1 MQNQQAQ
8 KNFLL
13 FENIYMYS
21 ANLEKLYMFYI
32 NVSLFVKAKL
42 FSEFTHM
49 INDNAL

>member
-8 KNFLL
+8 KKILL
-13 FENIYMYS
+13 FENIYS
-21 ANLEKLYMFYI
+21 ANLEKLYMFHI

-49 INDNAL
+49 VNDNAL

>member
-8 KNFLL
+8 KKFLL
-13 FENIYMYS
+13 FENIYS
-21 ANLEKLYMFYI
+21 ANLEKLYKFHF

-42 FSEFTHM
+42 FSESTRM